1 MMHFADTDRGALSVR
16 CLIATVAIQRWKAQ
30 PELRERFPTVAELAD
45 DLIDQFHRDHGA
57 GDYITLEAMPEVA
70 Q

>member
-1 MMHFADTDRGALSVR
+1 MMYLADSERGALSVR

-30 PELRERFPTVAELAD
+30 PELRERYPTVAELAD
-45 DLIDQFHRDHGA
+45 DLTDQFHRDHGA
-57 GDYITLEAMPEVA
+57 GDYINLEAMPEAV